1 MSALFRRLYRKPRL
15 RLAPEGGA
23 WLANSLHTEWHDA
36 MDTQKVPALSAAA
49 AREVLRAAG

>member
-1 MSALFRRLYRKPRL
+1 LSALFRRLYRKPRL